1 MTMRAYSMYSEV
13 KIKGLHLLIWVA
25 AMLLMLSSASA
36 SSAVSDS
43 TKMELD
49 GKMSMKKSDVM
60 YLTMDVEVPLSVGQI
75 VEMQKHVEKKQNGF
89 SLTMWLVVATVEV
102 LEVDANTAQVK
113 LIKEESV
120 IYVNDEKR
128 AHFEDKMVIKLTW
141 MEPEQ

>member
-13 KIKGLHLLIWVA
+13 KIKGRHLLIWVA
-25 AMLLMLSSASA
+25 AMLLMLSSVSA

-75 VEMQKHVEKKQNGF
+75 IEMQKYVEKKQNSF

>member
-1 MTMRAYSMYSEV
+1 MRAYSMYSEV
-13 KIKGLHLLIWVA
+13 KIKGRHLLIWVA
-25 AMLLMLSSASA
+25 AMLLMLSSVSA

-75 VEMQKHVEKKQNGF
+75 IEMQKYVEKKQNSF

>member
-13 KIKGLHLLIWVA
+13 KIKGRHLLIWVA

-75 VEMQKHVEKKQNGF
+75 IEMQKYVEKKQNSF

>member
-13 KIKGLHLLIWVA
+13 KIKGRHLLIWVA

>member
-1 MTMRAYSMYSEV
+1 MRAYSMYSEV

>member
-1 MTMRAYSMYSEV
+1 MYSEV
-13 KIKGLHLLIWVA
+13 KIKGRHLLIWVA
-25 AMLLMLSSASA
+25 AMLLMLSSVSA

-75 VEMQKHVEKKQNGF
+75 IEMQKYVEKKQNSF